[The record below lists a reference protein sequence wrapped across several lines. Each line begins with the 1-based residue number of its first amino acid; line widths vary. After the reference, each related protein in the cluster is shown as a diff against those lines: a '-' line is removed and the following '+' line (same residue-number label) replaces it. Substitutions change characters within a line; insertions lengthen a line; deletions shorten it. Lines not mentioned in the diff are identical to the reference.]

1 MNICSLIVY
10 KVKWRSYNG
19 LNMKNLKGGF
29 KLKKLLMVL
38 MSLMV
43 AAVSLVGCGGEQA
56 AAPAPTGKVLKVGTE
71 ATYAPFEFTRE
82 GSKEIVG
89 YDVDL
94 MNAIGAKLNRKI
106 EFVSMDFDQLTGALN
121 SGKIDVI
128 AANMSITEAR
138 KVAVDF
144 TNPYKDGGLI
154 IVVPNTVKDKV
165 TIDSLKGKKIAVQR
179 GTISEEYAK
188 KINGAKIVSYGT
200 NGEASLA
207 ILRQQADAFINDE
220 AVVRY
225 YIANQG
231 GAEIVKTTGDI
242 IEKSQSAL
250 AVKKGN
256 ALKNDINKAM
266 DELKKDG
273 TMAKIN
279 VKWFGETQKK

>member
-1 MNICSLIVY
+1 M
-10 KVKWRSYNG
+10 
-19 LNMKNLKGGF
+19 
-29 KLKKLLMVL
+29 KKLLMVL

-71 ATYAPFEFTRE
+71 ATYAPFEFTKE
-82 GSKEIVG
+82 GSKEIIG

-106 EFVSMDFDQLTGALN
+106 EFVSMDFDKLTGALN
-121 SGKIDVI
+121 SGEIDVI
-128 AANMSITEAR
+128 AANVSITEAR

-144 TNPYKDGGLI
+144 TTPYKDGGLI
-154 IVVPNTVKDKV
+154 IVVPNTLKEKV
-165 TIDSLKGKKIAVQR
+165 TLDSLKGKKIAVQR

-188 KINGAKIVSYGT
+188 KISGAKIVSYGT
-200 NGEASLA
+200 NAEASLA

-225 YIANQG
+225 YMANQG
-231 GAEIVKTTGDI
+231 GAEIVKTSGDI
-242 IEKSQSAL
+242 IEKYQAAL

-256 ALKNDINKAM
+256 ALKNDLNKAM